1 MKVQKIL
8 SDYLHGSIRKSA
20 GDWDDIANVPD
31 ITDSFTDESENPFDK
46 EFWDEKILTKPSIY
60 DLSKEKNG
68 RKLDTIA

>member
-8 SDYLHGSIRKSA
+8 SDYLHGSIKKSA

-31 ITDSFTDESENPFDK
+31 ITDSFTEENENPFDK
-46 EFWDEKILTKPSIY
+46 EFWDERILTKPSIS

>member
-1 MKVQKIL
+1 MNVQKIF

-31 ITDSFTDESENPFDK
+31 ITDSFTENNENPFDK
-46 EFWDEKILTKPSIY
+46 EFWDEKVLTKPSIS

>member
-1 MKVQKIL
+1 MKVQKIF
-8 SDYLHGSIRKSA
+8 SDYLHGNIRKSA

-31 ITDSFTDESENPFDK
+31 ITDSFTENNENPFDK
-46 EFWDEKILTKPSIY
+46 EFWDEKVLTKPSIS

>member
-1 MKVQKIL
+1 MNVQKIF
-8 SDYLHGSIRKSA
+8 SDYLHSSIRKSA

-31 ITDSFTDESENPFDK
+31 ITDSFTENNENPFDK
-46 EFWDEKILTKPSIY
+46 EFWDEKVLTKPSIS

>member
-1 MKVQKIL
+1 MNVQKIL

-31 ITDSFTDESENPFDK
+31 ITDSFTENNENPFDK
-46 EFWDEKILTKPSIY
+46 EFWDEKVLTKPSIS

>member
-8 SDYLHGSIRKSA
+8 SDYLHGSIKKSA

-31 ITDSFTDESENPFDK
+31 ITDSFTEENENPFDK
-46 EFWDEKILTKPSIY
+46 ELWDERILTKPSIS

>member
-1 MKVQKIL
+1 MKVQKIF

-31 ITDSFTDESENPFDK
+31 ITDSFTENNENPFDK
-46 EFWDEKILTKPSIY
+46 EFWDEKVLTKPSIS

>member
-8 SDYLHGSIRKSA
+8 SDYLHGSIKKSA

-31 ITDSFTDESENPFDK
+31 ITDSFTEENENPFDK
-46 EFWDEKILTKPSIY
+46 EFWDKRILTKPSIS